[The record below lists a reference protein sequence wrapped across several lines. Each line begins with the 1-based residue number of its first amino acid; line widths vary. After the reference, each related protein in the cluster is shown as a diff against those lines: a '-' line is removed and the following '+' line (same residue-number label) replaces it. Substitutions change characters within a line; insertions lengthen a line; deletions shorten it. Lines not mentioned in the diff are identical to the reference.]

1 MDVRIAYELVRF
13 KGHPNIR
20 ARHSTTLEIT
30 KDPYLTPR
38 GDCIIGVS
46 ADKGL
51 KEFSKEFRTI
61 ASRDN
66 SIIFLLIITEA
77 GTECVVGRGSERL
90 TFRDP
95 TKIIVRKSAYTS
107 PNTVMIKAD
116 KSALELRRDIIS
128 YLRSGGEGLAVFISA
143 LLGQ

>member
-1 MDVRIAYELVRF
+1 MDIRIAYELVRF

-20 ARHSTTLEIT
+20 ARHPTTLEIT

-51 KEFSKEFRTI
+51 KDFSKDFRSI
-61 ASRDN
+61 ASRND
-66 SIIFLLIITEA
+66 SIISLLIVTGE
-77 GTECVVGRGSERL
+77 GTECIIGRGKEGL
-90 TFRDP
+90 TLDDP
-95 TKIIVRKSAYTS
+95 AKIVVRKSTYTS

-116 KSALELRRDIIS
+116 KSALDLRRDIIN
-128 YLRSGGEGLAVFISA
+128 YLRKGGEAIAIFTAA
-143 LLGQ
+143 LLG